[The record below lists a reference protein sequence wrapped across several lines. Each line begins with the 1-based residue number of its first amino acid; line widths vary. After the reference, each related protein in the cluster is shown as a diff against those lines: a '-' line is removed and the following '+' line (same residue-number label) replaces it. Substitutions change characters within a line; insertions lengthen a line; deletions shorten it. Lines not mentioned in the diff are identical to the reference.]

1 MRPASESFQNRT
13 RLKNLLRQAEE
24 QLVAR
29 GDSGVEELLAPGREL
44 MGDTAF
50 WQHPS
55 DGLALFLAPGVTHH
69 FQAGEP
75 FRELAIAGDRFHLT
89 PLLPLLNGNGHF
101 HLLAL
106 SQKDVRLYMGDRE
119 TLHEVELRGV
129 PRSVEEALHY
139 EVSEHSLQFHSTPAT
154 PQTIGSRG
162 RPSANGQS
170 VPTGRRQGM
179 FHGH

>member
-1 MRPASESFQNRT
+1 
-13 RLKNLLRQAEE
+13 
-24 QLVAR
+24 
-29 GDSGVEELLAPGREL
+29 
-44 MGDTAF
+44 
-50 WQHPS
+50 
-55 DGLALFLAPGVTHH
+55 
-69 FQAGEP
+69 
-75 FRELAIAGDRFHLT
+75 GDRFHLT